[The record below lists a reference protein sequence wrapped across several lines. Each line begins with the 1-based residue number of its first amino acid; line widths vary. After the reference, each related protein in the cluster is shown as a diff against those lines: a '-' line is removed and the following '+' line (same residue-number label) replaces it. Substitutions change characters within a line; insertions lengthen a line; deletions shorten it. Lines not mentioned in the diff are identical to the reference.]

1 METLIERMLELGF
14 SSDCSTSQGG
24 GCCSVTQG
32 DEPHCST
39 NKGVEPSEVTG
50 ASEVETSTRAKL
62 IVEQVRVSSVDGQL
76 KVVYPSRVDL
86 HLNSVTV

>member
-14 SSDCSTSQGG
+14 SSDCSTSQGD

-39 NKGVEPSEVTG
+39 NKGVEPSE

-86 HLNSVTV
+86 HLNSATV